1 MQGLYT
7 DWIVPRT
14 VSWQRQLRH
23 DFLEHLVQRGVF
35 GRQQPRRG
43 VFMVRKSRQMSGGG
57 IVSVVIAEEETL
69 PNSVVIAILDHL
81 QGGPREQELF
91 KVELRTIGKDK
102 LAFDEPR
109 NGRPFL
115 VSQRGRRH
123 ERRGGQQRLQG
134 IYVVSEGHMVRC
146 SRDASCSWR

>member
-69 PNSVVIAILDHL
+69 PSSVVIAILDYL
-81 QGGPREQELF
+81 QGRPSEQELF
-91 KVELRTIGKDK
+91 EVEL
-102 LAFDEPR
+102 
-109 NGRPFL
+109 
-115 VSQRGRRH
+115 
-123 ERRGGQQRLQG
+123 
-134 IYVVSEGHMVRC
+134 
-146 SRDASCSWR
+146 